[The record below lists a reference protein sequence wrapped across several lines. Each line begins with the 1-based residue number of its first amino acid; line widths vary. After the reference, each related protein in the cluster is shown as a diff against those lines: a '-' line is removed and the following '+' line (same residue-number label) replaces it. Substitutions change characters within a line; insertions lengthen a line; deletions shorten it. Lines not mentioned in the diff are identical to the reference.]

1 MSTPT
6 LTFPRRA
13 HLRTSAQYQAVFA
26 EGKRLSSACFR
37 LHVFLPGNA
46 TEPRLGVAVSKRVDK
61 SAVARNRLRRQI
73 KDVFRRNRAGLHNG
87 DYAVIAK
94 PDAAKADNPRL
105 RSELL
110 SLLERART
118 LKPVAAPGT
127 MPPYLASDL
136 RNSTDP

>member
-1 MSTPT
+1 MSTPI

-46 TEPRLGVAVSKRVDK
+46 SEPRLGVAVSKRVDK
-61 SAVARNRLRRQI
+61 SAVVRNRLRRQV
-73 KDVFRRNRAGLHNG
+73 KEVFRHNRAELNNG
-87 DYAVIAK
+87 DYVVIAK
-94 PDAAKADNPRL
+94 PDAAKADNHTL

-110 SLLERART
+110 SLLDRART

-127 MPPYLASDL
+127 MPPCLASDL
-136 RNSTDP
+136 RKPTDP